1 MARKLRKMDRAA
13 KTKKGSHVVLAP
25 KDNVPVEIASKPSA
39 CSKARACDK
48 PIACTSNPKPS
59 EKKPSEKKPSAS
71 KCKAATT
78 APKQAFKVSLGEYKA
93 QVPDKEKE
101 EENARVYGSWA
112 NVVSRAKSDTTNQG
126 WVKAEA
132 HLSTVV
138 DAIKPFPSSQKR
150 TLDEASWPSLGG
162 SVPRTRR
169 SLPKKDVVKKE
180 TAAALSESDS
190 DQRIKA
196 ILAKEPSQAVPS
208 KTVDPASC
216 HDPVSPQVTTDK
228 QTAVVDLSESESD
241 QRIKAVVAKEP
252 CSSAVQE
259 KTVDP
264 ASCQAPVPPQALKG
278 KAAVQAT
285 DMSGSRRGFV
295 SADGRPIS
303 RKWARK
309 AKRVAVRSAKADK
322 ESHAEP
328 ASGKA
333 KATQEVVSKPPLA
346 ANEPSVSKPSDNKPS
361 DNKLKE
367 NKPPAGSCKAAPV
380 PKQSYKVNL
389 TQYKATATTVAP
401 ESGLVGAS
409 WSKVVSTAQQV
420 TIKKTGCTKGE
431 EEQST
436 VVGAKPSSK
445 VQKVALD
452 DSSWPSL
459 GSATGS
465 DSCVANVVTD
475 EAASRDQASREEDR
489 VEEEEF
495 IPVPRKRTFSL
506 KMKELRKKKI
516 YKNNMTKEEYLDWL
530 DRQIFEEGM
539 LDSVST
545 NWCLMQLD

>member
-1 MARKLRKMDRAA
+1 
-13 KTKKGSHVVLAP
+13 
-25 KDNVPVEIASKPSA
+25 
-39 CSKARACDK
+39 
-48 PIACTSNPKPS
+48 
-59 EKKPSEKKPSAS
+59 
-71 KCKAATT
+71 
-78 APKQAFKVSLGEYKA
+78 LGEYKA
-93 QVPDKEKE
+93 QGPDKEKE

-112 NVVSRAKSDTTNQG
+112 NVVSRTKSGTTKQG

-138 DAIKPFPSSQKR
+138 DAIKPSPSSQKR
-150 TLDEASWPSLGG
+150 TLEEASWPSLGG
-162 SVPRTRR
+162 SVPGTRP
-169 SLPKKDVVKKE
+169 SLPEKDVVKE

-228 QTAVVDLSESESD
+228 TSVKQTAVVALYESDSD

-252 CSSAVQE
+252 SQAVQE
-259 KTVDP
+259 KVGP
-264 ASCQAPVPPQALKG
+264 ASCQEPVPPQAPKG

-285 DMSGSRRGFV
+285 NKSGSRRGFL
-295 SADGRPIS
+295 SADDRPIS
-303 RKWARK
+303 RKSARK

-322 ESHAEP
+322 ESHVEP
-328 ASGKA
+328 AGVKDKA
-333 KATQEVVSKPPLA
+333 RQEVVSKPPL
-346 ANEPSVSKPSDNKPS
+346 ANEPSVSKPSDNKP
-361 DNKLKE
+361 KE
-367 NKPPAGSCKAAPV
+367 NKPPAGTCKAAPA

-389 TQYKATATTVAP
+389 TQYKATTATVAA

-409 WSKVVSTAQQV
+409 WSKVVSTAQQG

-431 EEQST
+431 EDQST
-436 VVGAKPSSK
+436 VVGAKASSTM
-445 VQKVALD
+445 QKVALD
-452 DSSWPSL
+452 DSSRPSL

-465 DSCVANVVTD
+465 DSFVADVVTD
-475 EAASRDQASREEDR
+475 EAASRDQAFRKEDR